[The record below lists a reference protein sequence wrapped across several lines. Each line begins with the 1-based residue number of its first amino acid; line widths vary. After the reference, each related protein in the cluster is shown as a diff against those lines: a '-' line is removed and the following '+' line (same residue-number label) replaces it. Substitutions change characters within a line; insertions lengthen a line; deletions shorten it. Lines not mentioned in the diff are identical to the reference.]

1 MALNMFIIEHTKM
14 KSGDNERYVSVT
26 QNYALQ
32 LAFEMFGIL
41 VERCNDLMLSFI
53 PALESTNSSSQSIFH
68 DDDLPN
74 LLSAVKVW
82 CDWLLGN
89 NDTWYPVLCDEP
101 FNELAKLATHL
112 EKLKPLIAPILQQ
125 CLSED
130 KYTCLPAN
138 DQADYEMIK
147 LDEDAVLC
155 GFAPWSLGL
164 NWNLYRRYARR
175 HFASNL
181 LQDARRLD
189 AINFCIDYL
198 EGLEPPVLKWS
209 PPDNAHISLVTN
221 VASVK
226 RSA

>member
-53 PALESTNSSSQSIFH
+53 PNLESSSQSSIFH

-112 EKLKPLIAPILQQ
+112 EKLKPMITPILQQ
-125 CLSED
+125 CL
-130 KYTCLPAN
+130 
-138 DQADYEMIK
+138 
-147 LDEDAVLC
+147 
-155 GFAPWSLGL
+155 
-164 NWNLYRRYARR
+164 R
-175 HFASNL
+175 
-181 LQDARRLD
+181 
-189 AINFCIDYL
+189 
-198 EGLEPPVLKWS
+198 
-209 PPDNAHISLVTN
+209 
-221 VASVK
+221 
-226 RSA
+226 